1 MNWFL
6 AVCLT
11 VLTTAASRCAG
22 GSAASFSGNSFCVH
36 SAPTQV
42 YSVTGRL
49 VTRDQLQTPS
59 TKVISERA
67 NQRVINYNRCCSALG
82 LRAAM
87 SVADISILQLILNSG
102 QYETTTRVDG
112 SFVFSGISAG
122 SVVGISPMRDRHAAV
137 GA

>member
-1 MNWFL
+1 
-6 AVCLT
+6 
-11 VLTTAASRCAG
+11 
-22 GSAASFSGNSFCVH
+22 
-36 SAPTQV
+36 
-42 YSVTGRL
+42 
-49 VTRDQLQTPS
+49 
-59 TKVISERA
+59 
-67 NQRVINYNRCCSALG
+67 
-82 LRAAM
+82 M